1 MKRKREKIS
10 LLYIII
16 YLVLILA
23 ALSCALPFI
32 HILAL
37 SFSSSSAVASG
48 RVTFLPVDFTT
59 FSYEFALKGGKF
71 FRAMWI
77 SVQRV
82 ALGSSINLI
91 LCILTAYPLSRTK
104 EQFMGRNI
112 YMLYF
117 FITCLISGGLVPTYL
132 VVARLGL
139 KDSMWALVLP
149 GALPI
154 GNMII
159 LMNFIRGLPNE
170 LEEAAMIDGAGK
182 FQTLIKVMLP
192 LLKPSLATITL
203 FHVVGHW
210 NDWFSGMI
218 YMNDTR
224 KYPLYTYMQTLL
236 VSFEE
241 LMSKTDGLEYAKIV
255 QLMNA
260 RTGRAAQLFL
270 GMIPVLILYP
280 FLQKYFT
287 QGLTIGSVKG

>member
-1 MKRKREKIS
+1 MKRKRRKIS
-10 LLYIII
+10 ILKMII

-23 ALSCALPFI
+23 ALSCILPFI

-37 SFSSSSAVASG
+37 SFSSSSAVAAG
-48 RVTFLPVDFTT
+48 KVTFWPVDFTA

-71 FRAMWI
+71 FRAMWV
-77 SVQRV
+77 SVKRV
-82 ALGSSINLI
+82 ALGSVVNLI

-117 FITCLISGGLVPTYL
+117 FLTCLIGGGLVPTYL
-132 VVARLGL
+132 VVAKLNL
-139 KDSMWALVLP
+139 KDSLWALVLP
-149 GALPI
+149 GALPV

-159 LMNFIRGLPNE
+159 LMNFIRGLPKE
-170 LEEAAMIDGAGK
+170 LEEAAMTDGAGK
-182 FQTLIKVMLP
+182 FRTLVKILLP
-192 LLKPSLATITL
+192 LLKPALATITL

-218 YMNDTR
+218 YMNDTK

-236 VSFEE
+236 VSFEA
-241 LMSKTDGLEYAKIV
+241 LMSKTDGLDYVKIV

-270 GMIPVLILYP
+270 GMIPVLVLYP

>member
-1 MKRKREKIS
+1 MKAKRKKLPI
-10 LLYIII
+10 LKMVM
-16 YLVLILA
+16 YLVLIIA
-23 ALSCALPFI
+23 ALSCILPFL

-37 SFSSSSAVASG
+37 SFSSSSAVSAG
-48 RVTFLPVDFTT
+48 RVTFWPVDFTT

-71 FRAMWI
+71 FRAMWVSI
-77 SVQRV
+77 QRV
-82 ALGSSINLI
+82 ALGACVNLVMCVI
-91 LCILTAYPLSRTK
+91 TAYPLSREK
-104 EQFMGRNI
+104 GQFMGRNI

-132 VVARLGL
+132 VVAKLGL
-139 KDSMWALVLP
+139 KDSLWALVLP
-149 GALPI
+149 GALPV

-159 LMNFIRGLPNE
+159 LMNFIRGLPKE
-170 LEEAAMIDGAGK
+170 MEEAAMIDGAGK
-182 FQTLIKVMLP
+182 FQTLVRVMLP

-218 YMNDTR
+218 YMNDTK

-241 LMSKTDGLEYAKIV
+241 LMSKTDGLDYAKIV